1 MIESA
6 PLSQPTNTLEV
17 KGRRQDPWYVVYT
30 KLKMKSLAMPHLER
44 QRSLGLML
52 RLWSG
57 VATEEKARGFIG
69 WRGPLGGFYLSTI
82 SVGKSVGNPVGSG
95 VCCDLCWN
103 G

>member
-30 KLKMKSLAMPHLER
+30 KLKMKSLAMTHLER

-52 RLWSG
+52 RL
-57 VATEEKARGFIG
+57 
-69 WRGPLGGFYLSTI
+69 
-82 SVGKSVGNPVGSG
+82 
-95 VCCDLCWN
+95 
-103 G
+103 